1 MTDMQIGALF
11 LSENAKMDLC
21 QAIYADT
28 RIKHKWPT
36 AIVIT
41 AILVLYAGIFYG
53 VGGLLSRGY
62 HYRYWFELSSVLI
75 TYAGCM
81 VLSLYWII
89 RWILFSDSVSKK
101 SEGVRLFRKVI
112 LIVMWLCLMAAM
124 VINLIISFI
133 GMDTEKKVYANG
145 LICMSTSDGYSTDEY
160 YNIKV
165 GPFLRRNLTFKE
177 TIKFGLIND
186 DDSTGDSGNDAGDSG
201 ANDSENSTEN
211 NSQSYNDASENTENE
226 NAGNENAGESLDTE
240 SKAVYDYMA
249 AAGILSAGDAGI
261 IRNGSTAKGTFY
273 SVFETGEADGN
284 TYENR
289 LVYDRVS
296 ENGQCDLFVYEQLV
310 SGSDTRL
317 LGFYAVNK
325 TTNEVFS
332 ADRNSWGGV
341 SSREYQDAT
350 GEN

>member
-1 MTDMQIGALF
+1 
-11 LSENAKMDLC
+11 
-21 QAIYADT
+21 
-28 RIKHKWPT
+28 
-36 AIVIT
+36 
-41 AILVLYAGIFYG
+41 
-53 VGGLLSRGY
+53 
-62 HYRYWFELSSVLI
+62 
-75 TYAGCM
+75 
-81 VLSLYWII
+81 
-89 RWILFSDSVSKK
+89 
-101 SEGVRLFRKVI
+101 
-112 LIVMWLCLMAAM
+112 MAAM

-133 GMDTEKKVYANG
+133 GMDTEKKVYSNG

-165 GPFLRRNLTFKE
+165 GPFLRRNLTFEE

-201 ANDSENSTEN
+201 ANDSESSTEN
-211 NSQSYNDASENTENE
+211 DSQQYNNSSENTENE
-226 NAGNENAGESLDTE
+226 NQGNENAGESLDTE
-240 SKAVYDYMA
+240 SRAVYDYMA
-249 AAGILSAGDAGI
+249 AAGMLSAGDAGI

-273 SVFETGEADGN
+273 SVFETGEADGS

-296 ENGQCDLFVYEQLV
+296 ENGQCDLFVYEQVV
-310 SGSDTRL
+310 SGSDTGL

-350 GEN
+350 GENQAGTCQTEWEDLHEQIIGKSKKLRDRKDCCYG

>member
-1 MTDMQIGALF
+1 M
-11 LSENAKMDLC
+11 
-21 QAIYADT
+21 
-28 RIKHKWPT
+28 
-36 AIVIT
+36 
-41 AILVLYAGIFYG
+41 LYAGIFYG

-226 NAGNENAGESLDTE
+226 NAGNENADESLIQKAYSYMITCQLQGYSQPGMPVLFATVPQLKVLFILF
-240 SKAVYDYMA
+240 SKPARLME
-249 AAGILSAGDAGI
+249 
-261 IRNGSTAKGTFY
+261 IRMRIG
-273 SVFETGEADGN
+273 
-284 TYENR
+284 
-289 LVYDRVS
+289 
-296 ENGQCDLFVYEQLV
+296 
-310 SGSDTRL
+310 
-317 LGFYAVNK
+317 
-325 TTNEVFS
+325 
-332 ADRNSWGGV
+332 
-341 SSREYQDAT
+341 
-350 GEN
+350 

>member
-1 MTDMQIGALF
+1 
-11 LSENAKMDLC
+11 MDLC

-211 NSQSYNDASENTENE
+211 NSQSYNDASEIQKMRMQEMRT
-226 NAGNENAGESLDTE
+226 LT
-240 SKAVYDYMA
+240 KAWIQKAWPYMITCQLQGYSQPGMPVLFA
-249 AAGILSAGDAGI
+249 TVPRLKVLLFCF
-261 IRNGSTAKGTFY
+261 RNRRG
-273 SVFETGEADGN
+273 
-284 TYENR
+284 
-289 LVYDRVS
+289 
-296 ENGQCDLFVYEQLV
+296 
-310 SGSDTRL
+310 
-317 LGFYAVNK
+317 
-325 TTNEVFS
+325 
-332 ADRNSWGGV
+332 
-341 SSREYQDAT
+341 
-350 GEN
+350 

>member
-1 MTDMQIGALF
+1 MLCCAGESKADDGHADWCIV

-133 GMDTEKKVYANG
+133 GMDTEK
-145 LICMSTSDGYSTDEY
+145 
-160 YNIKV
+160 
-165 GPFLRRNLTFKE
+165 R
-177 TIKFGLIND
+177 
-186 DDSTGDSGNDAGDSG
+186 
-201 ANDSENSTEN
+201 
-211 NSQSYNDASENTENE
+211 
-226 NAGNENAGESLDTE
+226 
-240 SKAVYDYMA
+240 YMRMV
-249 AAGILSAGDAGI
+249 LSA
-261 IRNGSTAKGTFY
+261 
-273 SVFETGEADGN
+273 
-284 TYENR
+284 
-289 LVYDRVS
+289 
-296 ENGQCDLFVYEQLV
+296 
-310 SGSDTRL
+310 
-317 LGFYAVNK
+317 
-325 TTNEVFS
+325 
-332 ADRNSWGGV
+332 
-341 SSREYQDAT
+341 
-350 GEN
+350 